1 MHRPATARS
10 TCYAAA
16 FRAGFQAP
24 ATGALTIEDSYLLL
38 EGRSEQGRV
47 EFNIPFSEIN
57 EVRIGRL
64 PEERLNGN
72 AALLLSQ
79 RNGELVRVQP
89 MGFGLLSELADLLSE
104 LAREH
109 ADPHEQ
115 IAVVL
120 PLRKSRLS
128 RARELV
134 AQGPPFNPAVLGLR
148 KHEVFLTD
156 AEAVFVFEGPNVRRM
171 LERLTRDPTLWQAGL
186 AWRSCVRGRP
196 RLLAETYRAD
206 TPPAYSWTATAAMD

>member
-1 MHRPATARS
+1 MLRPASARS
-10 TCYAAA
+10 ARYAAS

-24 ATGALTIEDSYLLL
+24 ANGALIIENSYLLL

-47 EFNIPFSEIN
+47 ELHIPFSEIN

-64 PEERLNGN
+64 PEERLNGH

-79 RNGELVRVQP
+79 RNGELVRVEP
-89 MGFGLLSELADLLSE
+89 KAFGFLHELADMLSELAF
-104 LAREH
+104 AH
-109 ADPHEQ
+109 ADVHEQ
-115 IAVVL
+115 VAVVL

-134 AQGPPFNPAVLGLR
+134 AQGPPFDPALLGLR

-156 AEAVFVFEGPNVRRM
+156 KEAVFVFEGQNVRRM

-186 AWRSCVRGRP
+186 TWRSCVGGRP
-196 RLLAETYRAD
+196 RLLAEAYRAD
-206 TPPAYSWTATAAMD
+206 TPPAYSWVATATAD